1 MGVFILQKRLY
12 NSRAMKKEIRIVSF
26 LVLIAVVALWGVAPV
41 VSKAVFDRGMFSPG
55 VLIML
60 RGLVSII
67 AMAIVINKGF
77 KKIDKSYLICIPAGV
92 ILALAYIFQ
101 FVGLKFTA
109 PSKNAFLENIS
120 CITIPLFMF
129 LLIRERPK
137 WYSIMAAALCVVG
150 SLILVGN
157 GFDFGTFF
165 KSGDIKG
172 DGLSAI
178 GGLFFGLD
186 TAFTKVYSKGKDPL
200 IFVFLQ
206 LCVMTVLA
214 SAYAFIFEGAV
225 FHTFTI
231 SFDIVSVLI
240 VIFLGVVCTAVCWVC
255 RAWAMKYID
264 AVTVS
269 LLVPFSAVVASILSI
284 AFELEQFTL
293 NLMIGGLVIITAV
306 AISAYFD
313 YRRGLKDDAKES
325 LELKNPPEE
334 IEESQ

>member
-1 MGVFILQKRLY
+1 
-12 NSRAMKKEIRIVSF
+12 MKKEIRIVSF

-41 VSKAVFDRGMFSPG
+41 VSKAVFDRNMFSPG

-60 RGLVSII
+60 RGVVSII
-67 AMAIVINKGF
+67 AMALVINKGF
-77 KKIDKSYLICIPAGV
+77 KKVDKSYLICIPAGV

-101 FVGLKFTA
+101 FVGLKYTA

-129 LLIRERPK
+129 LLVREKPQ
-137 WYSIMAAALCVVG
+137 WYSIMAAGLCVIG

-157 GFDFGTFF
+157 GFDFATFF

-186 TAFTKVYSKGKDPL
+186 TAFTKVYSKNKDPL
-200 IFVFLQ
+200 IFVFFQ
-206 LCVMTVLA
+206 ICVMTVLA
-214 SAYAFIFEGAV
+214 SGYAFIFEGQV

-231 SFDIVSVLI
+231 SFDIVPILI

-255 RAWAMKYID
+255 RAWAMRYID

-284 AFELEQFTL
+284 AFELEGFTV
-293 NLMIGGLVIITAV
+293 NLMIGGLIIIIAV
-306 AISAYFD
+306 MISAYFD
-313 YRRGLKDDAKES
+313 YRRGIKMDAQENLES
-325 LELKNPPEE
+325 KHQPEE
-334 IEESQ
+334 VEKNES